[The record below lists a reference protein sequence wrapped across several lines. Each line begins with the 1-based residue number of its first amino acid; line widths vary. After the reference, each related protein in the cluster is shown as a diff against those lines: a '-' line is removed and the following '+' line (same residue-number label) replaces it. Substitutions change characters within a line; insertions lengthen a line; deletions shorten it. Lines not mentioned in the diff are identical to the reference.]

1 MALQI
6 ISSDQLDATLTAA
19 IREML
24 DEAYGGSFTDND
36 WQHALGGL
44 HVTWS
49 DGDQVV
55 AHASVVP
62 RVLTIGDR
70 TFHAGY
76 VEAVGVAVSRQRCG
90 FGSAVMGTI
99 DDAIAQHY
107 ELGVLST
114 GSVEFYQRLG
124 WRVWRGPSFVRTA
137 DGVRWT
143 PEEDGGIMVLG
154 AERHQ
159 LPESAAIGC
168 DDRPG
173 DAW

>member
-1 MALQI
+1 MDLQI
-6 ISSDQLDATLTAA
+6 IPSDRLDETLTAA

-24 DEAYGGSFTDND
+24 DEAFGGTFSDDD
-36 WQHALGGL
+36 WRHALGGQ
-44 HVTWS
+44 HVVWL

-55 AHASVVP
+55 AHAAVVP
-62 RVLTIGDR
+62 RIVTIGDR
-70 TFHAGY
+70 TFRAGY

-90 FGSAVMGTI
+90 FGTAVMGPST
-99 DDAIAQHY
+99 DTIAQRY

-114 GSVEFYQRLG
+114 GRAEFFERLG
-124 WRVWRGPSFVRTA
+124 WALWQGPSFVRAT

-143 PEEDGGIMVLG
+143 PDEDGGIMVLG
-154 AERHQ
+154 AHKYQ
-159 LPESAAIGC
+159 LDVSAAIGC

>member
-6 ISSDQLDATLTAA
+6 ISSEQLDSTVTAA

-24 DEAYGGSFTDND
+24 DEAFGGSFTDDD

-44 HVTWS
+44 HVMWS

-55 AHASVVP
+55 AHASVVA
-62 RVLTIGDR
+62 RVVTIGER

-90 FGSAVMGTI
+90 FGTAVMGPI
-99 DDAIAQHY
+99 DDAIAEHF

-114 GSVEFYQRLG
+114 ERVEFYQRLG
-124 WRVWRGPSFVRTA
+124 WRVWGGPSFVRA
-137 DGVRWT
+137 AGGVRWT

-154 AERHQ
+154 ADRHH
-159 LPESAAIGC
+159 LPELAAIGC